1 MLNLLRFQ
9 SSRNTFLVTPVMDI
23 LSGLSSID
31 GRLWLKL
38 VGPEFQELFFA
49 AAVAQLDESAR
60 ESAWVAML
68 TFFEKRCQ
76 IAFPAGNSANE
87 QIDSDPETKMEIDP
101 QPDVERETVLF
112 LWEVTLNCMKKANA
126 HIPLAKKAF
135 DTGASMLRYP
145 WVLRS

>member
-1 MLNLLRFQ
+1 
-9 SSRNTFLVTPVMDI
+9 MDI

-38 VGPEFQELFFA
+38 VGHEFQELFFA

-60 ESAWVAML
+60 ESAWAAML

-76 IAFPAGNSANE
+76 IAFQVSNGTNE
-87 QIDSDPETKMEIDP
+87 QSDSDPETRMEIDP
-101 QPDVERETVLF
+101 QPDVEREIVF
-112 LWEVTLNCMKKANA
+112 FIWEVTLNCMKKANA
-126 HIPLAKKAF
+126 YIPLAKKAF

-145 WVLRS
+145 WLLRG